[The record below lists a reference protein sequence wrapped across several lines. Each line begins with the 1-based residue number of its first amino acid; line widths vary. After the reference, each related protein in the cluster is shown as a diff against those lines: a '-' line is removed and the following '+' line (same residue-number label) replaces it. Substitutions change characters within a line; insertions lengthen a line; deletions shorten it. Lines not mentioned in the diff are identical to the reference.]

1 MVQYLGEY
9 THASHQVLGT
19 RVESLD
25 KTFNILLEYGD
36 LDLDEYFLE
45 RLPPVFPTE
54 IMRFWKDLFEVSEA
68 IKGVHNLKHGKGE
81 FAEDYYGYSS
91 RSLSLRSDIADVDKM
106 AC

>member
-9 THASHQVLGT
+9 THAGHQGLGT
-19 RVESLD
+19 PDASD
-25 KTFNILLEYGD
+25 KTYNILLEYGD
-36 LDLDEYFLE
+36 LDLDEYFVE

-81 FAEDYYGYSS
+81 LAEDYYGYDS
-91 RSLSLRSDIADVDKM
+91 R
-106 AC
+106 